1 MVPEAAYANTIP
13 LLFPTSNEIVQ
24 EYCDFIPLLLANLT
38 TFVCDYI
45 ARQKM
50 QGTHLNS
57 YILEQLPIAPAEIF
71 NRKFGPKTAAQII
84 RDDVLH
90 LTYVSHDMA
99 GFAQSQGYS
108 GPPFAWDEEDRLH
121 RRARLDALFFH
132 LYGIEPK
139 DIKYILSTF
148 PIVIREET
156 QKYGSFRS
164 EKLIL
169 GYYNA
174 LAAGKPD
181 ADIAG

>member
-1 MVPEAAYANTIP
+1 MQS
-13 LLFPTSNEIVQ
+13 TS
-24 EYCDFIPLLLANLT
+24 LNL
-38 TFVCDYI
+38 YI
-45 ARQKM
+45 F
-50 QGTHLNS
+50 
-57 YILEQLPIAPAEIF
+57 EQLAIVPSDRF
-71 NRKFGPKTAAQII
+71 NRKFGAKSAADII

-90 LTYVSHDMA
+90 LTYVSRDMA
-99 GFAQSQGYS
+99 GFAESQGYS
-108 GPPFAWDEEDRLH
+108 GSPFAWDEEDRLR

-132 LYGIEPK
+132 LYGIEPD
-139 DIKYILSTF
+139 DIRYILSTF

-181 ADIAG
+181 ADISG